1 MSVSVCLSWM
11 LKTFAVKPNINVCNV
26 LWRDVWGG
34 TNMRKYMCLFLYADF
49 VYIFVYLIFYVHSN
63 EL

>member
-1 MSVSVCLSWM
+1 MSVMFSGEM
-11 LKTFAVKPNINVCNV
+11 F
-26 LWRDVWGG
+26 GG
-34 TNMRKYMCLFLYADF
+34 GANMRKYMCVFLYADF